1 MRIVVQWRKI
11 VPAQVAGER
20 HMDMMAASRPRVHHP
35 ARRSRVLV
43 RMVTLATSFAAT
55 ALLLHLLIDNPRQLY
70 AEERSEKLA
79 LLHKWSHDIDVVA
92 VGTSRVEEG
101 FDPAVFDATF
111 TTSGQRTNSFNLGL
125 PGGSQSEQRFTG
137 LEALSALQSSNAR
150 SDRLLL
156 LELNAGINF
165 PPEDV
170 LHPRSIDLYDM
181 DTIRFSYRFGGDEG
195 AVKQL
200 GRLGFALV
208 AGVAHYANAGMLS
221 AIVFRSKSA
230 DNPEVALAA
239 THGQR
244 ITPASAQDRQGVA
257 EAFSARI
264 APTQPAPVSLAP
276 GNLHLIAD
284 LAYAAPATSAHPVQ
298 LAYVVTPTLADRSSA
313 AIYPDEI
320 RGPNGPVPIINMAR
334 PDRYPELYQQANWRN
349 TGHLNKAGA
358 ALFTRL
364 LAQQLDAWL
373 RRHEAR

>member
-1 MRIVVQWRKI
+1 VQWRKI
-11 VPAQVAGER
+11 VPAQIVGER
-20 HMDMMAASRPRVHHP
+20 HLEMMAGTRSRVHRP
-35 ARRSRVLV
+35 ARRLGVAIKLA
-43 RMVTLATSFAAT
+43 TLATSFAVT
-55 ALLLHLLIDNPRQLY
+55 ALLLHLLIGDPRQLY

-101 FDPAVFDATF
+101 FDPAAFDANFDTG
-111 TTSGQRTNSFNLGL
+111 GQRAKSFNLGL
-125 PGGSQSEQRFTG
+125 PGGSQSEQRFT
-137 LEALSALQSSNAR
+137 ALQALRALQASNTRSSH
-150 SDRLLL
+150 LLL

-170 LHPRSIDLYDM
+170 LHPRSIDLYDL
-181 DTIRFSYRFGGDEG
+181 DTIRFSYQFGGDEG
-195 AVKQL
+195 LVKQL
-200 GRLGFALV
+200 GRLGFAMV

-221 AIVFRSKSA
+221 AIMFRAKNV

-244 ITPASAQDRQGVA
+244 ITPASVQDSQGVA
-257 EAFSARI
+257 DAFGAQR
-264 APTQPAPVSLAP
+264 APTRSVPALLAP
-276 GNLHLIAD
+276 GIQHLVDD
-284 LAYAAPATSAHPVQ
+284 LADAAPATSAHPVQ
-298 LAYVVTPTLADRSSA
+298 LAYVVTPTLADRISA

-320 RGPNGPVPIINMAR
+320 QGPNGAVPIINLAR
-334 PDRYPELYQQANWRN
+334 PDRYPELYQQAYWRN
-349 TGHLNKAGA
+349 TGHLNVAGA